1 VAMNKTESL
10 FQIADEL
17 LAAAEHEQERA
28 EEDAVTHR
36 ICVHSRQ
43 AISNLLAGYLLQK
56 NTPIEH
62 PVSIESL
69 QKQCQLI
76 DARFEQLDLSP
87 LNCRF
92 DPRDLHYCLELEN
105 VNACFKTAQHI
116 RSIIITETP
125 GY

>member
-1 VAMNKTESL
+1 MNKTESL

-17 LAAAEHEQERA
+17 LAAAEYEQERA

-69 QKQCQLI
+69 QKQCESI

-87 LNCRF
+87 LSCRL
-92 DPRDLHYCLELEN
+92 DQRDMNYCLEFEK
-105 VNACFKTAQHI
+105 VNACLKTAQHV
-116 RSIIITETP
+116 RAIIITETP